1 MTDETAKPTA
11 HQRLLKEDIGN
22 NKYVSASYANL
33 VYHALKNV
41 AEVDNI
47 FAKYGITPQRL
58 EDATDPIRFDYLAQ
72 AVFEVIETKN
82 LPDAGLSLGSTF
94 HVSTHGPVGMA
105 VISAET
111 VGQAIKDIANY
122 YQTSITF
129 CNLEVY
135 YRQNQVVLE
144 IIETHAI
151 PEIQTVVVEAL
162 MLTLQN
168 ALEFVSGK
176 KLHDSH
182 FSFAFPPP
190 DYADQY
196 PAYFSG
202 KVEFNGDKH
211 LMVLPAEIANC
222 RCITADPNIHRLAE
236 EQLKQKMQEIRA
248 NNLTVQ
254 HVIAELRKQ
263 PANMPSLKEMA
274 AHFNISAR
282 TLIRHLQAEDTTYRD
297 LRALIHKQLAID
309 SLRNTDNSI
318 DSIAMELGYRD
329 STSFHRA
336 FKRWCGVSPGDY
348 RKQAA
353 PPDEESDRS

>member
-1 MTDETAKPTA
+1 MTDTHIT
-11 HQRLLKEDIGN
+11 HQAAPRNNIRN
-22 NKYVSASYANL
+22 NKCVTTSYANL
-33 VYHALKNV
+33 VYHSLKSV
-41 AEVDNI
+41 AETDTI
-47 FAKYGITPQRL
+47 FAKHGITAQRL
-58 EDATDPIRFDYLAQ
+58 EDSDEPVWFDDLAQ
-72 AVFEVIETKN
+72 AVFEVIEAEN
-82 LPDAGLSLGSTF
+82 LPNAGLSLGSSL
-94 HVSTHGPVGMA
+94 HVSKHGPVGMA
-105 VISAET
+105 VISADT

-135 YRQNQVVLE
+135 YQQDQ
-144 IIETHAI
+144 IIMEVNEAHSF

-182 FSFAFPPP
+182 ITFAFPPP
-190 DYADQY
+190 GYADQY
-196 PAYFSG
+196 SAYFSG

-211 LMVLPAEIANC
+211 SMTLPADIANC
-222 RCITADPNIHRLAE
+222 RCITADPHIHRLAE

-263 PANMPSLKEMA
+263 PGNMPNLKEMA
-274 AHFNISAR
+274 AYFNISSR
-282 TLIRHLQAEDTTYRD
+282 TLIRHLKAEGTTYRD
-297 LRALIHKQLAID
+297 LRTLIHKQLAID

-318 DSIAMELGYRD
+318 DSIAMELGYQD

-336 FKRWCGVSPGDY
+336 FKRWCGLSPGDY
-348 RKQAA
+348 RKQIQHQ
-353 PPDEESDRS
+353 